1 MRPGNARNRHC
12 STKRAVARHSRGFP
26 TKSLG
31 NGSIS
36 TTAPASAANLG
47 TARFVEQC
55 SFQAN
60 HGLTWMERLDREAA
74 AASPGV
80 RVLDLDDLACPRLPV
95 CDAMVAGRVVWWD
108 GKHLAHDYVVA
119 RSEDLYRRL
128 VGEGILPP

>member
-1 MRPGNARNRHC
+1 MASVPKLKAASGAVVLVDPLPRNNIDNPREC
-12 STKRAVARHSRGFP
+12 
-26 TKSLG
+26 
-31 NGSIS
+31 
-36 TTAPASAANLG
+36 LG